1 MGVLGLIGIDSRGD
15 LYVGE
20 VAYSAYINRLVPEQE

>member
-1 MGVLGLIGIDSRGD
+1 MRSNINNSRGD